1 MDEDTTRYEK
11 RQEWLKDLGR
21 LESDVMFDEERE
33 IYYVY
38 NSEDK
43 KVELP
48 VEITPRII

>member
-1 MDEDTTRYEK
+1 MEEDTTRYVK
-11 RQEWLKDLGR
+11 RQNWLKDLGR
-21 LESDVMFDEERE
+21 VESDVMYDESRE

-48 VEITPRII
+48 MELEPRK